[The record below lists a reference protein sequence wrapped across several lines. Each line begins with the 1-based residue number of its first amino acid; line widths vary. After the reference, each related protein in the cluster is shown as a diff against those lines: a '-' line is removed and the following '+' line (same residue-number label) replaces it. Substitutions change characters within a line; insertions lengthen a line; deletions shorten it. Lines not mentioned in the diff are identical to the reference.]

1 MGNVREIIMQGNE
14 VTPFPFVDPGD
25 KRRRRLHFAS
35 LNELLQQPVPPW
47 KWKNEARIG
56 QRRDSIIRYKSVLG
70 ETEKKWY
77 S

>member
-35 LNELLQQPVPPW
+35 LNELLQQPVPPVEMEERGENW
-47 KWKNEARIG
+47 TKKG
-56 QRRDSIIRYKSVLG
+56 FDYSI
-70 ETEKKWY
+70 
-77 S
+77 